1 MPICQYCGGAIEF
14 RYVNG
19 VCTPIHLSGGCFGGG
34 SGQRYAPAPVQSKPR
49 QDPFYRYESFVN
61 PHATCPVCGAEVF
74 YYEAPNGGRV
84 YFDALGPPWPKHPC
98 TDNPAVAAV
107 GRGASSTRGVP
118 DGTTAIV
125 SNRPIGDGS
134 QPRNYPWQGQ
144 GWMPLPASQ
153 VEPILK
159 GYFLKIRGLFERQ
172 EITLFI
178 RHMQGI
184 NKKSP
189 MLLRRTKDP
198 HVFEFSSVVAR
209 RFNSVMVI
217 LEIKLKAY
225 SQLHRAK
232 SSRRPNKKDGVIC
245 ADINPSDIIAR
256 IPLDEQFP
264 ERSHVAKR
272 GLNAERSRREKKQSN
287 HSTIMAQA
295 FKSARTERK
304 K

>member
-34 SGQRYAPAPVQSKPR
+34 GGRYDAPAQSQPR

-61 PHATCPVCGAEVF
+61 PYATCPVCGAEVF

-98 TDNPAVAAV
+98 TDNPNSAVV
-107 GRGASSTRGVP
+107 GRGTSSAKGLPSGKTPIVP
-118 DGTTAIV
+118 
-125 SNRPIGDGS
+125 NRPLSSGS
-134 QPRNYPWQGQ
+134 LPRNYVWQGQ
-144 GWMPLPASQ
+144 GWFPLLATQ
-153 VEPILK
+153 VEPTFN
-159 GYFLKIRGLFERQ
+159 GYFLEIRGLLDRQ
-172 EITLFI
+172 QTMIFI
-178 RHMQGI
+178 RHKQGI
-184 NKKSP
+184 NKQCP
-189 MLLRRTKDP
+189 MLLKKTKDP

-209 RFNSVMVI
+209 RFDSAIVF

-225 SQLHRAK
+225 SQLHPATLDF
-232 SSRRPNKKDGVIC
+232 RPNKKDGMID

-256 IPLDEQFP
+256 IPLNDRFP
-264 ERSHVAKR
+264 ERSRAANR
-272 GLNAERSRREKKQSN
+272 GQNTERSRCEKKQPN
-287 HSTIMAQA
+287 HLTTMAQA